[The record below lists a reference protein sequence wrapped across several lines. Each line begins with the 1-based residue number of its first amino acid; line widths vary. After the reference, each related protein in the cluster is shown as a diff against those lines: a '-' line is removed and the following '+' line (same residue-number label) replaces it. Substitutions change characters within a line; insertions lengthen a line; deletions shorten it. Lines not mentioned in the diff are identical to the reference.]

1 MNEEIDEELLM
12 TLTINRRAGERY
24 ADIDCR
30 GRLVGD
36 IARDVE
42 WLLKTLQ
49 DIQFTINSYKRELGR
64 QISP

>member
-1 MNEEIDEELLM
+1 MNEETEEELLM
-12 TLTINRRAGERY
+12 TLAINRRAGKRY
-24 ADIDCR
+24 ADIDCH
-30 GRLVGD
+30 GRRVED
-36 IARDVE
+36 TARDIE